1 MKITRIIFLIAGFIT
16 VLICSYF
23 LVNKSL
29 WGNIPLWL
37 FLGLWVIVVFSR
49 SKWIISSKY
58 HLRWLLLSVISA
70 VSLTIG
76 FPPNVFFLGMAL
88 GFIPILVIEKEIFS
102 INQKASPWLFW
113 RYLFATFWLW
123 NILATY
129 WVANA
134 ALVAGLFANV
144 VNALLMTI
152 PWIIFHII
160 CRKNFNWWRYVILA
174 CMWIMFEYIHSVWEI
189 SWPWLTL
196 GNSLGT
202 AYQFAQWY
210 EYTGYFG
217 GSIWIWALNIAGFYI
232 LSGSTI
238 RKTYLTGIFLLIFII
253 PSLFSLYL
261 YKNTPELGKEINVSI
276 IQPNYEPHYEK
287 FSVPTEVQVAKMFRL
302 ADSVI
307 DKETKLILFPETILD
322 PVNLDQLYA
331 RSPYMLE
338 LHELFR
344 KAPNAYIIAGLG
356 GYHTFSTPPDR
367 PSVRESEGTYY
378 EVYNAAVMLQPDT
391 AVVQEY
397 YKSKFV
403 PGAEIFPY
411 KNILPFLKP
420 LVRKLGGTY
429 EGFAGQPYPTNFT
442 FDQESVAPIICYE
455 SIYGGYVAKYVRSG
469 ANLLAIMTND
479 GWWDDTPGY
488 RQHLAIG
495 RLRAIENRRDIIRSA
510 NTGISCFI
518 NQRGDVSQPT
528 LYETDAAI
536 NGKVNLN
543 KKTTFYTRHGDWIL
557 WIVWISGI
565 GLIVLNYILYNKK
578 K

>member
-113 RYLFATFWLW
+113 RYLFSTFWLW

-196 GNSLGT
+196 GN
-202 AYQFAQWY
+202 
-210 EYTGYFG
+210 
-217 GSIWIWALNIAGFYI
+217 
-232 LSGSTI
+232 
-238 RKTYLTGIFLLIFII
+238 
-253 PSLFSLYL
+253 
-261 YKNTPELGKEINVSI
+261 
-276 IQPNYEPHYEK
+276 
-287 FSVPTEVQVAKMFRL
+287 
-302 ADSVI
+302 
-307 DKETKLILFPETILD
+307 
-322 PVNLDQLYA
+322 
-331 RSPYMLE
+331 
-338 LHELFR
+338 
-344 KAPNAYIIAGLG
+344 
-356 GYHTFSTPPDR
+356 
-367 PSVRESEGTYY
+367 
-378 EVYNAAVMLQPDT
+378 
-391 AVVQEY
+391 
-397 YKSKFV
+397 
-403 PGAEIFPY
+403 
-411 KNILPFLKP
+411 
-420 LVRKLGGTY
+420 
-429 EGFAGQPYPTNFT
+429 
-442 FDQESVAPIICYE
+442 
-455 SIYGGYVAKYVRSG
+455 
-469 ANLLAIMTND
+469 
-479 GWWDDTPGY
+479 
-488 RQHLAIG
+488 
-495 RLRAIENRRDIIRSA
+495 
-510 NTGISCFI
+510 
-518 NQRGDVSQPT
+518 
-528 LYETDAAI
+528 
-536 NGKVNLN
+536 
-543 KKTTFYTRHGDWIL
+543 
-557 WIVWISGI
+557 
-565 GLIVLNYILYNKK
+565 
-578 K
+578 